1 MAATLLTMSKKRTGL
16 GVILK
21 AIARGPE
28 RSALFY
34 YLYDNHDD
42 IVRAAIGRRIRWEP
56 LAASLKDLALLDGV
70 GGPPTAQ
77 TVRKTW
83 WKVRKEILK
92 HRTLRATGML
102 PRSAAKPKRPPADW
116 VPPALV
122 QPNAPPSSGGVHQDG
137 QSAALPPVLPR
148 QPEPPAPAGP
158 SQESSRP
165 APGSIEAAWEK
176 LNLRSGL
183 KANGDPLYKR

>member
-1 MAATLLTMSKKRTGL
+1 MSKKRTGL

-21 AIARGPE
+21 VIARGPE
-28 RSALFY
+28 RSPLFY

-56 LAASLKDLALLDGV
+56 LAASLKDFALLDGA
-70 GGPPTAQ
+70 GGLPTAQ

-92 HRTLRATGML
+92 HRTLRSTGML
-102 PRSAAKPKRPPADW
+102 PRSAVKPKRPPADW
-116 VPPALV
+116 LPPALA
-122 QPNAPPSSGGVHQDG
+122 QSNAPPRLEGVHRDG
-137 QSAALPPVLPR
+137 HSAALPPALPR
-148 QPEPPAPAGP
+148 QPEPPAPAGA
-158 SQESSRP
+158 SQDSSRP
-165 APGSIEAAWEK
+165 APGSIEAARQTA
-176 LNLRSGL
+176 NLRSGL